1 MRGLW
6 LPGGERLT
14 WRAITRH
21 RSLPRVGWGADILRQ
36 SDGARRIPL
45 LTIGYEGV
53 TLNAFLDA
61 LQAAGVETLVDVR
74 QMPLSESAASPSAPW
89 RKRSVVAVS
98 IMSTRW
104 NWVARAR
111 FATCTREDGSWAN
124 GGSTVG
130 YLAHLA
136 TQAQAVDRVVFRALR
151 SRCALLCFEADYRVC
166 HRRYVADAAA
176 ERSSRFEIQHL
187 DLVTRTGAA
196 ALAAPRRVGR

>member
-1 MRGLW
+1 MVLY
-6 LPGGERLT
+6 
-14 WRAITRH
+14 
-21 RSLPRVGWGADILRQ
+21 RVLAREPIY
-36 SDGARRIPL
+36 SVTVIARRIPL
-45 LTIGYEGV
+45 LTVGYEGV
-53 TLNAFLDA
+53 TLDAFLDA

-74 QMPLSESAASPSAPW
+74 QMPLS
-89 RKRSVVAVS
+89 RKRGFSK
-98 IMSTRW
+98 
-104 NWVARAR
+104 RALSEALGGR
-111 FATCTREDGSWAN
+111 GIHYVHEVELGCPRQVRDAYRVDGSWPKY
-124 GGSTVG
+124 TVG

-176 ERSSRFEIQHL
+176 ERSSRFETQHL